1 MKSRTEVRSMENE
14 HSILVRRAVIFGV
27 PFLYYVRR
35 PGALNNVD
43 LIAER
48 PHAVHNTYL
57 ELLRPASWASGSSS
71 P

>member
-43 LIAER
+43 LIADAHT
-48 PHAVHNTYL
+48 PCTT
-57 ELLRPASWASGSSS
+57 PISSF
-71 P
+71 